1 MRSRCPA
8 LLIFA
13 VLMGALC
20 LTPLSYS
27 QSPDKQS
34 LGVARIDI
42 TPKEPIR
49 LSGYGSRSE
58 PSDGVHGKL
67 WAKAVAIGDG
77 DEPAVFVT
85 LDLIGVPD
93 WLTAAVAEQL
103 DLPAS
108 KVALCATHTHSG
120 PHLRDVLNP
129 IFMEDIPQAH
139 WEVIERYSDQLIG
152 KVVTVCQEAID
163 KRTAGS
169 LAWGQGKVT
178 FAGNRRVLE
187 NGQWTGFGI
196 QPDGPVDHSLP
207 VMKINDAD
215 GKLKA
220 IIANYACH
228 CTTLGGNFN
237 HIHGDWAGEAQ
248 RLIEERHPGTTAL
261 IAIGCGADA
270 NPNPRGSMAEV
281 IKNATELANEVD
293 RLLTT
298 EFLPLPPISETTLNH
313 IDLPLDPLP
322 SREEWETHAQS
333 EEKTAYYAQQILK
346 RLDAGEALPTSIHY
360 PIQTWTFGN
369 ELAMVFLAGEV
380 VVDYAIKLKERF
392 DADRIWINA
401 YANAAPSYIASRRLY
416 DEGGYE
422 VDRSMLYYDKP
433 TRLSPDTEE
442 LVLDEV
448 LKQLPYHYYS
458 QATLNRIPAPIE
470 KEQALATIKAHPDV
484 LVELVAAEPLVMDP
498 IDVAWGPDKRMW
510 VVEMAD
516 YPLGIND
523 EGIPGGRI
531 RYLEDL
537 DEDGTYD
544 RSTLFLE
551 DIPFPTSVLP
561 WQDGVLI
568 TSPPNIIYATDTDGD
583 GKADQ
588 QESLYTGFTL
598 GNEQHLVNGL
608 NWGLDG
614 WIYLANGDSGGVVK
628 ATGSTQPPID
638 INGRDL
644 RIHPATGQIEAI
656 EGRSQFGRNRDAWGN
671 WFGNSNSW
679 PGWHFAL
686 EDQYLKRNPYVTY
699 PTVRSY
705 LPEEPQA
712 GPVYPISKTL
722 SRYNDYEKANRF
734 TSACGY
740 IVYEDQG
747 LGDSFIG
754 NSFVAEPVHNLVSR
768 GVLNRKGTTFES
780 KRAPEET
787 NTEFL
792 ASTDNWF
799 RPTSIRSGPDGALYV
814 TDMYRLVIEHP
825 EWVPLDW
832 QRKLN
837 LREGHD
843 KGRIYRISGKDLPRR
858 TVPDLTQ
865 MDTAAL
871 VQALDSDNRW
881 QRDGVQ
887 QLLLGKPAPSAAE
900 ALSQLAIQG
909 NHPEARAQALW
920 TLYTLNSLTEE
931 LLLAALNDPDTRVI
945 RQAVRLSAD
954 MIDQQPQL
962 LENVIELA
970 QDNDMALV
978 QQVAYTLG
986 ESQSEIAAHALAQ
999 ILLSHSKA
1007 SYIRAAALSSILP
1020 HADVLARDHTR
1031 AFLNSGDR
1039 ALIEGFLQTIVG
1051 SKSTSGIADVLP
1063 QLIRRN
1069 DLRTMNLA
1077 AIFLRTLR
1085 DQHTSLAELYSA
1097 ASSKTQNSLDKFQ
1110 VLFDHAGQLVSD
1122 PAASLSA
1129 KRTALSLL
1137 SYPQVDG
1144 AVNGNVFLDLL
1155 TPATPVEL
1163 QLDAIEYLARS
1174 ASDNLVSDLMGHWSQ
1189 AEPRIR
1195 KALIDTLLK
1204 RQPTTYSLLDYA
1216 SSHPHI
1222 LPTFSPSQII
1232 SLTTYSNSHIRET
1245 ASRLFKANV
1254 SKDRLQTI
1262 KSFEPALDL
1271 TGDNTTGRAVF
1282 EARCSICHQ
1291 VDGFGHTVGPDLV
1304 SLSDKSAESLLIGI
1318 LDPNRSL
1325 EAKYALYTLSTQNG
1339 ETATGIIADESSTS
1353 IRLLNAGGIEQT
1365 VLRTQI
1371 QSMDGGSRSLMPE
1384 GLEVGLDHQ
1393 SMADLLAFVADK
1405 GQTLTV
1411 QADVDGS
1418 YGLSA
1423 QEATISGATAFY
1435 NPATRTVDAVSDSDA
1450 IQWTVRDLKA
1460 GYYDIFSD
1468 AALAMDYSGRPFT
1481 LTVNDD
1487 FVTGAISYTGGID
1500 RYRKRKFGNIQI
1512 DADLET
1518 AVITLEHQLDGPHL
1532 SLHELRLIPVH

>member
-1 MRSRCPA
+1 MRSCCPA

-13 VLMGALC
+13 ILMGSLC
-20 LTPLSYS
+20 ISPLSYS
-27 QSPDKQS
+27 QSGDSQPI
-34 LGVARIDI
+34 GVASVDI
-42 TPKEPIR
+42 TPDEPIR
-49 LSGYGSRSE
+49 MSGYGSRSE
-58 PSDGVHGKL
+58 PSEGVQGKL

-77 DEPAVFVT
+77 EEPAVFVT
-85 LDLIGVPD
+85 LDLIGVPA
-93 WLTAAVAEQL
+93 WLTAEVVKQL
-103 DLPAS
+103 GLPAS

-129 IFMEDIPQAH
+129 IFMKDIPDAH
-139 WEVIERYSDQLIG
+139 WEVIERYSDQLID
-152 KVVTVCQEAID
+152 KVVAVCREAINN
-163 KRTAGS
+163 RNTGS
-169 LAWGQGKVT
+169 LSWGQGTVT

-207 VMKINDAD
+207 VMKVSDAD

-228 CTTLGGNFN
+228 CTTLGGTFN
-237 HIHGDWAGEAQ
+237 QIHGDWAGEAQ
-248 RLIEERHPGTTAL
+248 RMIEERHPGTTAL

-270 NPNPRGSMAEV
+270 NPNPRGSMV
-281 IKNATELANEVD
+281 DVLNNATELANEVD
-293 RLLTT
+293 RLLKT
-298 EFLPLPPISETTLNH
+298 EFLPLPRISKTKLNH
-313 IDLPLDPLP
+313 IDLPFDPLP
-322 SREEWETHAQS
+322 SREDWVAHVQS
-333 EEKTAYYAQQILK
+333 GEKTAYYAQQILD
-346 RLDAGEALPTSIHY
+346 RLDAGEVLPTSINY
-360 PIQTWTFGN
+360 PIQTWTFGTD
-369 ELAMVFLAGEV
+369 LAMVFLAGEV

-458 QATLNRIPAPIE
+458 QATLNRIPAPIG
-470 KEQALATIKAHPDV
+470 KDQALATIQAHPDV

-498 IDVAWGPDKRMW
+498 IDIAWGPDKRMW

-516 YPLGIND
+516 YPLGID
-523 EGIPGGRI
+523 DLGIPGGRI

-544 RSTLFLE
+544 QSTLFLE
-551 DIPFPTSVLP
+551 NIPFPTSVLP
-561 WQDGVLI
+561 WRDGVLI

-583 GKADQ
+583 GKADT

-598 GNEQHLVNGL
+598 GNQQHLVNGL
-608 NWGLDG
+608 HWGLDG
-614 WIYLANGDSGGVVK
+614 WIYLANGDSGGIVK
-628 ATGSTQPPID
+628 ATGSTQAPID

-644 RIHPATGQIEAI
+644 RIHPASGQIEAI
-656 EGRSQFGRNRDAWGN
+656 EGRSQFGRNRDAFGN

-679 PGWHFAL
+679 PGWHYAL
-686 EDQYLKRNPYVTY
+686 EDHYLKRNPHVAY
-699 PTVRSY
+699 PNVRSY

-722 SRYNDYEKANRF
+722 SRYNDYEKVNRF

-740 IVYEDQG
+740 IVYEDRG
-747 LGDSFIG
+747 LGDSFIS

-780 KRAPEET
+780 KRAPEEMDA
-787 NTEFL
+787 EFL

-825 EWVPLDW
+825 EWVPMDW

-843 KGRIYRISGKDLPRR
+843 KGRIYRISGKGLPRR

-865 MDTAAL
+865 PDTTDL
-871 VQALDSDNRW
+871 VEALDSDNRW
-881 QRDGVQ
+881 QRDAVQ
-887 QLLLGKPAPSAAE
+887 QLLLEKQDSSAVETLSKHAIHGK
-900 ALSQLAIQG
+900 
-909 NHPEARAQALW
+909 HPEARVQALW
-920 TLYTLNSLTEE
+920 TLHALSSLTEN
-931 LLLAALNDPDTRVI
+931 LLLASLNDPDTRVI

-954 MIDQQPQL
+954 VIDQYPPL
-962 LENVIELA
+962 LEKVIGLA
-970 QDNDMALV
+970 QHDDPALV

-986 ESQSEIAAHALAQ
+986 ESHSENAAHALAQ
-999 ILLSHSKA
+999 ILLRHSKDP
-1007 SYIRAAALSSILP
+1007 YLRAAVLSSILP

-1039 ALIEGFLQTIVG
+1039 TLIEGFLQTIVG
-1051 SKSTSGIADVLP
+1051 TKSQSGTAAVVP

-1085 DQHTSLAELYSA
+1085 DQQSALADLYAA
-1097 ASSKTQNSLDKFQ
+1097 ASPNTKNSLDKFQ
-1110 VLFDHAGQLVSD
+1110 VLFNYARQLVTD

-1144 AVNGNVFLDLL
+1144 AVDGTILL
-1155 TPATPVEL
+1155 RLITPTAPTEL
-1163 QLDAIEYLARS
+1163 QGDAIEYLARS
-1174 ASDNLVSDLMGHWSQ
+1174 FNDDLVSELMARWPQ

-1195 KALIDTLLK
+1195 KAMIDTLLK
-1204 RQPTTYSLLDYA
+1204 RQSTTRSLLDYA
-1216 SSHPHI
+1216 SSHSEI
-1222 LPTFSPSQII
+1222 LPTFTPTQVA
-1232 SLTTYSNSHIRET
+1232 SLTTHSNIHIRKTATELFET
-1245 ASRLFKANV
+1245 TV
-1254 SKDRLQTI
+1254 STDRLQTI
-1262 KSFEPALDL
+1262 VSFQPALDL
-1271 TGDNTTGRAVF
+1271 AGNVAVGRTVF

-1291 VDGFGHTVGPDLV
+1291 VDSIGYAVGPDLA

-1318 LDPNRSL
+1318 LDPNRAL
-1325 EAKYALYTLSTQNG
+1325 EAKYALYTVSTRNQ
-1339 ETATGIIADESSTS
+1339 ETAAGIIADQSSAS

-1371 QSMDGGSRSLMPE
+1371 QSMEGGSRSLMPE
-1384 GLEVGLDHQ
+1384 GLEVGLDQQ
-1393 SMADLLAFVADK
+1393 SMADLLAFLADK
-1405 GQTLTV
+1405 GHTLTV
-1411 QADVDGS
+1411 QADADGS
-1418 YGLSA
+1418 YGLTA
-1423 QEATISGATAFY
+1423 HEATISGSTAFY
-1435 NPATRTVDAVSDSDA
+1435 NPASRTVDAVSDSDA

-1468 AALAMDYSGRPFT
+1468 AALAMDYSGRPFK
-1481 LTVNDD
+1481 LTVNHD
-1487 FVTGAISYTGGID
+1487 FVTGVISYTRGINQF
-1500 RYRKRKFGNIQI
+1500 RKRKFGNIQI
-1512 DADLET
+1512 DRDLEE
-1518 AVITLEHQLDGPHL
+1518 AVITFEHQLDGPHL
-1532 SLHELRLIPVH
+1532 SLKELRLIPVQ